1 MNELQEIE
9 VVIHANGQVEIEIR
23 GVKGAACLDITR
35 EMEQLLGGKVL
46 DRNFTAEYDMQPD
59 GDFANDWQRQGD

>member
-9 VVIHANGQVEIEIR
+9 VIIHSDGRVEVDIR

-46 DRNFTAEYDMQPD
+46 ERNFTSEYDMQPD
-59 GDFANDWQRQGD
+59 GDAASDWQRQGD